1 VAKRG
6 FEWLEWNCSR
16 AKRRPPPD
24 CRAFSFVGLG
34 CCPLAV
40 GDWPL
45 PPAVAVSTA
54 AQRLRAAREAVLV
67 TGVSRSLLLPGPPH
81 SALLARSAPVMA
93 RPRAFSLRGKGG
105 KEKKTLSSSAGDQ
118 GKLASNPFLL
128 FPLVFMANWTT
139 AGRYFTLFSLA
150 LVSLDNGMICS
161 LFLFHLRSMLS
172 AA

>member
-1 VAKRG
+1 MAKRG

-81 SALLARSAPVMA
+81 SALLARSA
-93 RPRAFSLRGKGG
+93 
-105 KEKKTLSSSAGDQ
+105 AGDGPPPCVLSPGEKE
-118 GKLASNPFLL
+118 GKKRKHSLPALGIK
-128 FPLVFMANWTT
+128 ANWLV
-139 AGRYFTLFSLA
+139 TLFCFSR
-150 LVSLDNGMICS
+150 
-161 LFLFHLRSMLS
+161 LFSWPIGQLPVGISPSFRLPSSRLIMG
-172 AA
+172 